1 MTDLQHAVDTARV
14 PYEIEESARVD
25 GANSLGILQFVV
37 TPVIVPSLAA
47 AAVITFFDGWNEYL
61 FATTFMQDKESW
73 VASTGIASFIGEYS
87 TPLDTVFSAAV
98 LFTIPAVVFFVLVQR
113 RIVSGLT
120 AGSVK
125 G

>member
-1 MTDLQHAVDTARV
+1 
-14 PYEIEESARVD
+14 
-25 GANSLGILQFVV
+25 
-37 TPVIVPSLAA
+37 
-47 AAVITFFDGWNEYL
+47 
-61 FATTFMQDKESW
+61 MQDKESW

-98 LFTIPAVVFFVLVQR
+98 LLTIPAVVFFVLVQR